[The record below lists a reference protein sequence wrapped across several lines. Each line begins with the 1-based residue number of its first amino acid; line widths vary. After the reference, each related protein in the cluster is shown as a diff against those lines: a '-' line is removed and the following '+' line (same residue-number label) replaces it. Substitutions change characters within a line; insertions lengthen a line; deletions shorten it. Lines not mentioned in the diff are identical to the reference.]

1 MATEI
6 VQESPVR
13 IRFQLKTGIPWS
25 DGFGEVTAEDVKF
38 SYERIASPAMKS
50 PYLVDW
56 AKLDS
61 VEVTGTHSGVII
73 LKEPYMPL
81 WESTLPTTSGI
92 IPCKKA
98 VEKLD
103 GQRFTMTV
111 PAISGPY
118 RIQK

>member
-1 MATEI
+1 MTAKNGDEWAWEKQFAEDI

-56 AKLDS
+56 EKLDR
-61 VEVTGTHSGVII
+61 VDVTGTHSGVI
-73 LKEPYMPL
+73 
-81 WESTLPTTSGI
+81 
-92 IPCKKA
+92 A
-98 VEKLD
+98 
-103 GQRFTMTV
+103 
-111 PAISGPY
+111 
-118 RIQK
+118 